1 MTRFCRYTKQGYCA
15 TFSHQNIHENES
27 IYKHC
32 NGRFERVR
40 LGAKFSSPN
49 TRAQTRQWREAAQ
62 AAQPTHASILQ
73 ESHWSKPNLDCNYF
87 FPIDLYLLVKSFWS
101 LFNPNQ
107 IQIVIT
113 LLGYIKYQSEF
124 RLVLNLYSFIFH
136 VQFFFRILFIQPK
149 FRL

>member
-1 MTRFCRYTKQGYCA
+1 MSQFTSIAMAGLNASGLGQSFPRRTLAPRQDNGARRHKRRNPH
-15 TFSHQNIHENES
+15 THQSYRNRID
-27 IYKHC
+27 
-32 NGRFERVR
+32 
-40 LGAKFSSPN
+40 PN
-49 TRAQTRQWREAAQ
+49 QIWIVIT
-62 AAQPTHASILQ
+62 
-73 ESHWSKPNLDCNYF
+73 F
-87 FPIDLYLLVKSFWS
+87 FPIDLYLLVKSFRS

-136 VQFFFRILFIQPK
+136 VKKNFRILFIQPK